1 MVLSELKSQQDMPE
15 EARELRQLAE
25 FVGATG
31 GLPLLP
37 SQLESNSAA
46 SMDNPPGLRN
56 IGNTCYLNSLLQ
68 YFYSVRVVRD
78 LVLNYD
84 QVKLELDED
93 VVRQRR
99 TGGNGTTV
107 SLEEAIVARQCK
119 YPQDVHISLFI

>member
-1 MVLSELKSQQDMPE
+1 MPE

-37 SQLESNSAA
+37 SQLESNSAT